1 MKRRLPPPLM
11 VSLRRSQVAS
21 LTATLVD
28 FSTMV
33 SLTEVAGVW
42 YVAATATGAFIGAV
56 VNFLLGRH
64 WTFTADHEAI
74 HGQVARYAVVS
85 AVSLGL
91 NTAGVYLL
99 TDYAHLDY
107 ALFRLIVAMSVGLL
121 FNFPLHRHFVF
132 NRQTYA

>member
-28 FSTMV
+28 FSSMV
-33 SLTEVAGVW
+33 FLTEVAGIW
-42 YVAATATGAFIGAV
+42 YVAATASGAFIGAV

-64 WTFTADHEAI
+64 WTFTAGHEAI
-74 HGQVARYAVVS
+74 HGQVVRYAVVS
-85 AVSLGL
+85 AVSLAL

-99 TDYAHLDY
+99 TEYAHLHY
-107 ALFRLIVAMSVGLL
+107 TLSRVIIAISVGLL

>member
-1 MKRRLPPPLM
+1 MKRLPPPLM

-33 SLTEVAGVW
+33 FLTEVAGVW

-74 HGQVARYAVVS
+74 PGQVIRYAVVS

-99 TDYAHLDY
+99 TDYAHLHY
-107 ALFRLIVAMSVGLL
+107 ALSRVIVAMSVGLL

>member
-1 MKRRLPPPLM
+1 MKHRLPPPLM
-11 VSLRRSQVAS
+11 VSLGRSQVAS

-28 FSTMV
+28 FTTMV

-99 TDYAHLDY
+99 TDHVHLHY
-107 ALFRLIVAMSVGLL
+107 ALSRLIVAMSVGLL